1 MDDASHRRLELAA
14 TVLLAM
20 AAVATAWAAYQS
32 ARWHSEQAKGQ
43 SASIAARV
51 ESTRAADVA
60 NRQAQIDV
68 ALFTQWVDAYATD
81 KTELA
86 RFYRK
91 RFRPEFRPAFVA
103 WVATKPRT
111 NPNAP
116 LSPFAMPQYK
126 LAANA
131 MAEDLERQAA
141 AASESVGSFIQ
152 RADDYSLAVVLF
164 AASLFFAGISTRL
177 RAFTPRMVIVGLGY
191 ALFLGSVIWIA
202 TFPVTLSVWAGP
214 G

>member
-116 LSPFAMPQYK
+116 AVAVRHAPVQARGQRDGRGPRRSGRRRLRERGELHRASRRLLAGRCAVRRVAVLRGHQHPAPSVPPHGWSSSVSAMPCSS
-126 LAANA
+126 AA
-131 MAEDLERQAA
+131 
-141 AASESVGSFIQ
+141 
-152 RADDYSLAVVLF
+152 
-164 AASLFFAGISTRL
+164 
-177 RAFTPRMVIVGLGY
+177 
-191 ALFLGSVIWIA
+191 
-202 TFPVTLSVWAGP
+202 
-214 G
+214 

>member
-1 MDDASHRRLELAA
+1 MEDARPGRVDRRFELAA

-32 ARWHSEQAKGQ
+32 ARWHGEQARGQ

-51 ESTRAADVA
+51 ESTRSANVA

-68 ALFTQWVDAYATD
+68 ALFTQWVDAYARD
-81 KTELA
+81 ETELA
-86 RFYRK
+86 DFYRK
-91 RFRPEFRPAFVA
+91 RFRAEFEPAFEA

-111 NPNAP
+111 NRTAP

-126 LAANA
+126 LAATAQANR
-131 MAEDLERQAA
+131 LEAQAA
-141 AASESVGSFIQ
+141 AFSQQVGRFIQ
-152 RADDYSLAVVLF
+152 RADNYSLAVVMF

-177 RAFTPRMVIVGLGY
+177 RSPTPRMAVLGLGY
-191 ALFLGSVIWIA
+191 ALFLGSLVWIA
-202 TFPVTLSVWAGP
+202 TFPVSLSV
-214 G
+214 